1 VVLAEGRQWNEAG
14 PYVASALV
22 HAAFVIVVSLL
33 LIRPPELKDEE
44 AVDLKIIDQ
53 QDFAAAEQ
61 PPVAASRPPLLP
73 DTGAAHDVIHLPDAG
88 LVKPAPLVRGLRRME
103 NGWYHAER
111 MLSGAEISNP
121 KRERLR
127 KQLGQLEANTRA
139 VQICN
144 LEAILQIT
152 GSGLEFHPVAVVAY
166 AMAGVVTQGDMV
178 VANGAAFQS
187 DGDWHHLSFR
197 CRISPRTWQVEGF
210 EFVTG
215 EAIPRQDWEAHSLPT
230 HAVGLAD
237 D

>member
-1 VVLAEGRQWNEAG
+1 VVLAEGRQWNEKA

-22 HAAFVIVVSLL
+22 HAAFVIIISLL
-33 LIRPPELKDEE
+33 VIRPPQLKEEE
-44 AVDLKIIDQ
+44 AVDLKIVDQ
-53 QDFAAAEQ
+53 KEFAAVEQ
-61 PPVAASRPPLLP
+61 PPVAASAPPLLP
-73 DTGAAHDVIHLPDAG
+73 DTGAAHNVIHLPDAG

-139 VQICN
+139 IQICN

-152 GSGLEFHPVAVVAY
+152 GSGLEFRPVAVVAY
-166 AMAGVVTQGDMV
+166 AMAGVVTNGDIV
-178 VANGAAFQS
+178 VADGAAFQS
-187 DGDWHHLSFR
+187 DGEWYHLSFR
-197 CRISPRTWQVEGF
+197 CRISPSTRQVQGF
-210 EFVTG
+210 EFATG
-215 EAIPRQDWEAHSLPT
+215 AAIPGQDWEAHSLPT
-230 HAVGLAD
+230 RAVGLAD